1 MEDVVIKLVCHV
13 KEYERSCQET
23 KRWMNDEE
31 LQARVPKAVSSS
43 AYMKVELLTHL
54 ETTITTCL
62 P

>member
-43 AYMKVELLTHL
+43 A
-54 ETTITTCL
+54 
-62 P
+62 